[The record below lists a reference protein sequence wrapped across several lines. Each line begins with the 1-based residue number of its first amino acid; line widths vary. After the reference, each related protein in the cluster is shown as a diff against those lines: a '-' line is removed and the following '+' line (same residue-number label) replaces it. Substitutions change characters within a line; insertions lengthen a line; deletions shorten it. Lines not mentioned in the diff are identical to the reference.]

1 MTDRSTVLLLDRLK
15 ALAARK
21 ARFAYDVRGHSY
33 VTTGVV
39 APYAPESG
47 REEGTD
53 LAAVLRHA
61 LEHDGVVSGVRGA
74 DGRVRFT
81 SCRLFTDV
89 HNALVF
95 ARGQR
100 QVAVYNWNREEEVPV
115 EGVGVQGMPAR
126 G

>member
-61 LEHDGVVSGVRGA
+61 LENDGVVSGVRGA

-89 HNALVF
+89 HNAVVF

-100 QVAVYNWNREEEVPV
+100 QVAVYNWNREEEVLV
-115 EGVGVQGMPAR
+115 EGVAAVG
-126 G
+126 